1 MVLFDAPCVN
11 LNLKKAKQG
20 SRITSIKYDTTISP
34 IEVCLRQRT
43 MSNLSNFADQVAA
56 LSADRET
63 QPSGNSHSV
72 NSDDGAR
79 QHISFECSCP
89 SITICVPLVR
99 HVSTGPIFE
108 RFGEIV
114 NDSPV
119 KGASLGI
126 LLQNTAFE
134 WNTGATGDC
143 GRNFDSG
150 RFVANHML
158 LFVECPIG
166 DKVVVDTKMQRAD
179 ICFATGRVEVNP
191 CIPLSVEFIKNYTE
205 SHKRQNGRK
214 SFPLAPAISSFKAR
228 QEDDDEDIKIDRLLF
243 SKLDD
248 VNADSRK
255 ELRGSDPQFSMLAE
269 VEKADYVVVL
279 NVPEITSELTKAELE
294 TLLKMIEATTISKPS
309 SPSVSPQKGDMKDT
323 ASQRISLAANFD
335 KITVSLREDTAT
347 DSHSQNMDVFS
358 CLLAIDNFKAHALK
372 QGSSLKHIRVMA
384 HDPCLYEGE

>member
-11 LNLKKAKQG
+11 LNVKNAKQG
-20 SRITSIKYDTTISP
+20 SRITSIKYDATIAP
-34 IEVCLRQRT
+34 IELCLRQRT
-43 MSNLSNFADQVAA
+43 MSNLSNFADHFTT
-56 LSADRET
+56 LSNDSET
-63 QPSGNSHSV
+63 SSSGNSHSF
-72 NSDDGAR
+72 NSDERAT

-119 KGASLGI
+119 KGSSLGV
-126 LLQNTAFE
+126 LVQNTAFE
-134 WNTGATGDC
+134 WNIGGCD
-143 GRNFDSG
+143 RSFDSG
-150 RFVANHML
+150 KFVGDHML
-158 LFVECPIG
+158 FFVESPIG

-179 ICFATGRVEVNP
+179 LFFATGRVEVNP
-191 CIPLSVEFIKNYTE
+191 CIPLSVEFKKNYTE
-205 SHKRQNGRK
+205 SQKAQNGRK
-214 SFPLAPAISSFKAR
+214 SFPLVPAISSFKAR

-279 NVPEITSELTKAELE
+279 NVPEIASEVTKAELE
-294 TLLKMIEATTISKPS
+294 TLLKMIEATTMSKDS
-309 SPSVSPQKGDMKDT
+309 SPSESLQKADEKDT
-323 ASQRISLAANFD
+323 PSQRISFAANFD
-335 KITVSLREDTAT
+335 KITVSLREDTPT
-347 DSHSQNMDVFS
+347 DNHSQNMDAFS
-358 CLLAIDNFKAHALK
+358 CLLAIDSFKAHALK
-372 QGSSLKHIRVMA
+372 QGPTLKHIRVMA